1 MKIRFGFVSNSSS
14 SCFVV
19 GFERAPSQEEVIRVF
34 HKLIAFAR
42 RKKLLVCK
50 FLPLKDNI
58 DKFAITFFREML
70 ELPRYSS
77 DPEKQSSW
85 AKRVLE
91 LIDVVNGK
99 QKFLGYLKLSI
110 LDKETQDLADFLIGL
125 DNLDFHYVFLR
136 YIGVT

>member
-14 SCFVV
+14 SCFIV
-19 GFERAPSQEEVIRVF
+19 GFERDPSLKEVVRVF
-34 HKLIAFAR
+34 HKLIAFAH
-42 RKKLLVCK
+42 RKKLVICK
-50 FLPLKDNI
+50 FLPDADKI
-58 DKFAITFFREML
+58 DEFAKYFFREML

-85 AKRVLE
+85 AKKVLE
-91 LIDVVNGK
+91 LIEVVNKK
-99 QKFLGYLKLSI
+99 QKYLRYLKLSI
-110 LDKETQDLADFLIGL
+110 LNKETQDLADFLIGL